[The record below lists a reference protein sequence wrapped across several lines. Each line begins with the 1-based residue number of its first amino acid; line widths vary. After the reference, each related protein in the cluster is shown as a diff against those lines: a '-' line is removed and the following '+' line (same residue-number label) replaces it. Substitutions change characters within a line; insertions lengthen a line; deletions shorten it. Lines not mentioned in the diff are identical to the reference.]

1 MMTKRV
7 SRILAAALAG
17 TMVFGSVPAA
27 AGAEEATGM
36 DAWEAFDE
44 TVTLKIPVYDR
55 GAEGVPDVTDNYWT
69 EWVQTE
75 FGDKYNINVEYVG
88 ITRTDVMTDYAL
100 LGASGE
106 LPTIL
111 MEYDYD
117 KLATWATEGY
127 LTEYD
132 IEQFAEIAPTY
143 YQGMVDRDQLQYV
156 EIAGGDYLVLSERA
170 YYETNYTYVTF
181 VRMDWL
187 EEVGYDYIPDLNSQD
202 YIDAMLAIKE
212 AGIAEYPDGG
222 VMLTGVG
229 SDQTYAWRTY
239 PQDEENWVMYG
250 DYQIPSLGSDENYAL
265 LSFLNQK
272 YNAGIMNPEY
282 YTIDTET
289 DKSNF
294 INGETF
300 AYGGY
305 ISASM
310 DWLTSFYEQNPDAE
324 LAVVVQ
330 STELNEE
337 GYAPA
342 YRANNPFGMM
352 IGFSSLASED
362 EIKAAMMYMEWMCQ
376 DETLE
381 TFQWGVEGENFTYD
395 EDGNKVSIDYSEQS
409 SDYKQGYNNSIDYW
423 CIVTASRSTGTIEE
437 TIIASLPQDLPQ
449 NFNDAVIEN
458 YYNQVEV
465 ASYGWAV
472 TDCMFG
478 DSLESV
484 TEYQETLLNL
494 YIELRDKLVVSSE
507 DEFDALYEQY
517 AQQYL
522 DAGYQ
527 EVIDE
532 RLELYNEGLTTKLPT
547 YENAVA
553 TTFDAE

>member
-1 MMTKRV
+1 MNKKVIKRT
-7 SRILAAALAG
+7 LAAALVG
-17 TMVFGSVPAA
+17 TMVFGSVPTI

-44 TVTLKIPVYDR
+44 TVTIKIPVYDR
-55 GAEGVPDVTDNYWT
+55 GAEGVPDVTNNYWT
-69 EWVQTE
+69 KWVQSE

-88 ITRTDVMTDYAL
+88 ITRSDVMTDYAL

-132 IEQFAEIAPTY
+132 LDYFAEIAPTY

-156 EIAGGDYLVLSERA
+156 EMAGGNYLVLSERP
-170 YYETNYTYVTF
+170 YYETNYTYITF

-187 EEVGYDYIPDLNSQD
+187 EEVGYDYIPSLTSQD

-250 DYQIPSLGSDENYAL
+250 DYQIPSLSSDENYAL

-300 AYGGY
+300 AYSGY

-310 DWLTSFYEQNPDAE
+310 DWLESFYEQNPDAE

-330 STELNEE
+330 STELNDE

-352 IGFSSLASED
+352 IGFSSLATED
-362 EIKAAMMYMEWMCQ
+362 EITAAMMYMEWMCQ

-381 TFQWGVEGENFTYD
+381 TFQWGIEGENFTYD

-423 CIVTASRSTGTIEE
+423 CIVTASRSTGTIED
-437 TIIASLPQDLPQ
+437 TIIASLPQNLPQ

-478 DSLESV
+478 DALESV
-484 TEYQETLLNL
+484 TEYQETLINL
-494 YIELRDKLVVSSE
+494 YIELRDKLVVASE
-507 DEFDALYEQY
+507 DEFDSLYEEY

-532 RLELYNEGLTTKLPT
+532 RLELFNEGMTTKLPT
-547 YENAVA
+547 YDDAVA
-553 TTFDAE
+553 TTVE

>member
-1 MMTKRV
+1 MAAKITRRDFLRG
-7 SRILAAALAG
+7 SAAAFVGTMMAG
-17 TMVFGSVPAA
+17 TI

-36 DAWEAFDE
+36 DSWEAFSD

-55 GAEGVPDVTDNYWT
+55 GAEGVPDVTSNYWT
-69 EWVQTE
+69 QWVQSE

-88 ITRTDVMTDYAL
+88 ITRSDVMTDYAL
-100 LGASGE
+100 LGAASD

-132 IEQFAEIAPTY
+132 LDQFAQIAPTY

-156 EIAGGDYLVLSERA
+156 ELAGGNYLVLSERP
-170 YYETNYTYVTF
+170 YYESTYTFNTF

-187 EEVGYDYIPDLNSQD
+187 REVGYDYIPNMASQE

-212 AGIAEYPDGG
+212 AGIADYPAGG
-222 VMLTGVG
+222 AMLTGVG
-229 SDQTYAWRTY
+229 SDQSYPWRTY
-239 PQDEENWVMYG
+239 PQNEENWVMYG
-250 DYQIPSLGSDENYAL
+250 DYQIPSLSSAENKAL
-265 LSFLNQK
+265 LKFENQK
-272 YNAGIMNPEY
+272 YNAGITNPEY
-282 YTIDTET
+282 YTIDSET

-294 INGETF
+294 INGTTF
-300 AYGGY
+300 AYSGY

-310 DWLTSFYEQNPDAE
+310 DWLESFYDQNPDAE
-324 LAVVVQ
+324 LAIAVQ
-330 STELNEE
+330 STELNGE

-376 DETLE
+376 DDTLE
-381 TFQWGVEGENFTYD
+381 TFQWGIEGENFTYD
-395 EDGNKVSIDYSEQS
+395 DNGSKVSVEYSEQS

-437 TIIASLPQDLPQ
+437 TIEASLPQNLPQ
-449 NFNDAVIEN
+449 NFNDDVIQH
-458 YYNQVEV
+458 YYNQVQV
-465 ASYGWAV
+465 ADYGWAV

-484 TEYQETLLNL
+484 TEYQETLVNL
-494 YIELRDKLVVSSE
+494 YIELRDKLVVASE
-507 DEFDALYEQY
+507 DEFDSLYEEY
-517 AQQYL
+517 SQQYL

-532 RLELYNEGLTTKLPT
+532 RLALFNDGLTTKLPT
-547 YENAVA
+547 YDAAVA
-553 TTFDAE
+553 TTFE

>member
-1 MMTKRV
+1 MNKKVIKRA
-7 SRILAAALAG
+7 LAAALVG
-17 TMVFGSVPAA
+17 TMVFGSVPTI

-44 TVTLKIPVYDR
+44 TVTIKIPVYDR

-69 EWVQTE
+69 QWVQSE

-88 ITRTDVMTDYAL
+88 ITRSDVMTDYAL

-132 IEQFAEIAPTY
+132 IDYFAEIAPTY

-156 EIAGGDYLVLSERA
+156 ELAGGDYLVLSERP

-187 EEVGYDYIPDLNSQD
+187 EEVGYDYIPDMNSQD

-212 AGIAEYPDGG
+212 AGIAEYPDGVNN

-229 SDQTYAWRTY
+229 SDQTYAFRTF

-250 DYQIPSLGSDENYAL
+250 DYQIPSLSSDENYAL
-265 LSFLNQK
+265 LSFINQK
-272 YNAGIMNPEY
+272 YNAGILDPEY

-289 DKSNF
+289 QKSNF
-294 INGETF
+294 INGQTF
-300 AYGGY
+300 SYAGY

-310 DWLTSFYEQNPDAE
+310 DWLESFYEQNPDAE
-324 LAVVVQ
+324 LAVLVQ

-352 IGFSSLASED
+352 IGFSSLATED
-362 EIKAAMMYMEWMCQ
+362 EITAAMMYMEWMCQ
-376 DETLE
+376 DDVLE
-381 TFQWGVEGENFTYD
+381 TFQWGIEGENFTYD

-437 TIIASLPQDLPQ
+437 TITASLPQNLPQ

-478 DSLESV
+478 DALESV
-484 TEYQETLLNL
+484 TEYQETLINL
-494 YIELRDKLVVSSE
+494 YIELRDKLVVASE
-507 DEFDALYEQY
+507 DEFDSLYEEY

-527 EVIDE
+527 DVIDE

-547 YENAVA
+547 YDDAVA
-553 TTFDAE
+553 TTVE

>member
-1 MMTKRV
+1 MNKKVFKRV
-7 SRILAAALAG
+7 LAAALVG
-17 TMVFGSVPAA
+17 TMVFGSIPAIA
-27 AGAEEATGM
+27 SADEATGM

-44 TVTLKIPVYDR
+44 NVTIKIPVYDR

-75 FGDKYNINVEYVG
+75 FGDQYNITVEYVG

-106 LPTIL
+106 LPTVL

-132 IEQFAEIAPTY
+132 IDQFAEIAPTY

-156 EIAGGDYLVLSERA
+156 EMAGGDYLVLSERP

-187 EEVGYDYIPDLNSQD
+187 EEVGYDYIPNLSSQD

-229 SDQTYAWRTY
+229 SDQSYAWRTY

-250 DYQIPSLGSDENYAL
+250 DYQIPSLSSAENKAL

-300 AYGGY
+300 AYSGY

-310 DWLTSFYEQNPDAE
+310 DWLESFYEQNPDAE

-330 STELNEE
+330 STELNDE

-352 IGFSSLASED
+352 IGFSSLATED

-376 DETLE
+376 EDTLF
-381 TFQWGVEGENFTYD
+381 TFQWGIEGETFNYGD
-395 EDGNKVSIDYSEQS
+395 DGLPVSVDYAEQPSE
-409 SDYKQGYNNSIDYW
+409 YKQGYNNSIDYW
-423 CIVTASRSTGTIEE
+423 CIVSASRNAGTIEE
-437 TIIASLPQDLPQ
+437 TIIASLPQNLPQ

-494 YIELRDKLVVSSE
+494 YIELRDKLVVASE
-507 DEFDALYEQY
+507 DEFDALYEEY
-517 AQQYL
+517 SQQYL

-532 RLELYNEGLTTKLPT
+532 RLELFNAGMTTKLPT
-547 YENAVA
+547 YDDAVA
-553 TTFDAE
+553 TTFE

>member
-1 MMTKRV
+1 MNKKVLKRV
-7 SRILAAALAG
+7 LAAALVG
-17 TMVFGSVPAA
+17 TMVFGSIPAIA
-27 AGAEEATGM
+27 SADEATGM

-44 TVTLKIPVYDR
+44 NVTIKIPVYDR

-75 FGDKYNINVEYVG
+75 FGDQYNITVEYVG

-106 LPTIL
+106 LPTVL

-132 IEQFAEIAPTY
+132 IDQFAEIAPTY

-156 EIAGGDYLVLSERA
+156 EMAGGDYLVLSERP
-170 YYETNYTYVTF
+170 YYETTYTYVTF

-187 EEVGYDYIPDLNSQD
+187 EEVGYDYIPDLNSQE

-212 AGIAEYPDGG
+212 AGITEYPDGG

-229 SDQTYAWRTY
+229 SDQSYAWRTY
-239 PQDEENWVMYG
+239 PQDEESWVMYG
-250 DYQIPSLGSDENYAL
+250 DYQIPSLSSTENKAL

-300 AYGGY
+300 AYSGY

-310 DWLTSFYEQNPDAE
+310 DWLESFYENNPDGE

-330 STELNEE
+330 STELNDE

-352 IGFSSLASED
+352 IGFSSLATED

-376 DETLE
+376 EDTLF
-381 TFQWGVEGENFTYD
+381 TFQWGIEGETFNYGD
-395 EDGNKVSIDYSEQS
+395 DGLPVSVDYSEQPS
-409 SDYKQGYNNSIDYW
+409 EYKQGYNNSIDYW
-423 CIVTASRSTGTIEE
+423 CIVSASRSAGTIEE
-437 TIIASLPQDLPQ
+437 TIIVSLPQNLPQ

-494 YIELRDKLVVSSE
+494 YIELRDKLVVASE
-507 DEFDALYEQY
+507 DEFDALYEEY
-517 AQQYL
+517 SQQYL

-532 RLELYNEGLTTKLPT
+532 RLELFNEGMTTKLPT
-547 YENAVA
+547 YDDAVA
-553 TTFDAE
+553 TTFE